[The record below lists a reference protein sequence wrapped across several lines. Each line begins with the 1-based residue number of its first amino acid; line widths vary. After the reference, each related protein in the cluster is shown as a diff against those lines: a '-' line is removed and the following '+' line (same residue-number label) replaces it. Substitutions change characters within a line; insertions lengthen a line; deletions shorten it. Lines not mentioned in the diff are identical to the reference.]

1 MPPFYQREERHREL
15 HFKIL
20 VFAQSYGISPSHW
33 KGIAYTATGQAVE
46 PDVEAFFDD
55 GDAYTHVA
63 AFVEN
68 RTVLSGYYQEW
79 LNIEAKRLRET
90 IEIYLS
96 LK

>member
-55 GDAYTHVA
+55 GEAYAHVA
-63 AFVEN
+63 AFVDN
-68 RTVLSGYYQEW
+68 RAILSGDYLEK
-79 LNIEAKRLRET
+79 LDAEAKRLRET
-90 IEIYLS
+90 IETYLS